1 LRFFNTLEVGGLR
14 QEGLMFNLV
23 KLIFTIAV
31 AAFAIATVND
41 VAAQAEVAVDEDY
54 APLPEFRV
62 FGEPATAS
70 DEAAIT
76 DLMRR
81 FGAAWSTQDVGGAVE
96 AYVEDAEWI
105 NAFADVYRGHE
116 EIRSQFARLFERFES
131 GPKATDDEEE
141 NEASRP
147 AMKRGMLSLRYI
159 GDNAAVIHSYTESDW
174 GVNRAGEGLRRVH
187 MTYVLEKQQD
197 GKWLIAHHMIMDA
210 RR

>member
-1 LRFFNTLEVGGLR
+1 
-14 QEGLMFNLV
+14 MFNV
-23 KLIFTIAV
+23 IKLFFTLAV
-31 AAFAIATVND
+31 VVCTIGTVND
-41 VAAQAEVAVDEDY
+41 VAAQAEVAVDEEY
-54 APLPEFRV
+54 APLPEFQV

-76 DLMRR
+76 DLLRR
-81 FGAAWSTQDVGGAVE
+81 FGQAWSTQDVDGAVE

-141 NEASRP
+141 IEASRP

-159 GDNAAVIHSYTESDW
+159 GNNAAVIHSYTESDW
-174 GVNRAGEGLRRVH
+174 GVNRDGGGGLRRVH